1 MHAPDFALVQEMPRL
16 FGIGAIERIAAEQLL
31 QPAFALASGLRLF
44 ARDALGRLAFG
55 ALGAGAQGVGLR
67 EIGFC
72 RRGCPACV
80 VWRDGTRPAFNS
92 CSRSDS
98 PMNKPDRRL
107 RWT

>member
-55 ALGAGAQGVGLR
+55 ALGAGARLAGCSRG
-67 EIGFC
+67 
-72 RRGCPACV
+72 GCPACV